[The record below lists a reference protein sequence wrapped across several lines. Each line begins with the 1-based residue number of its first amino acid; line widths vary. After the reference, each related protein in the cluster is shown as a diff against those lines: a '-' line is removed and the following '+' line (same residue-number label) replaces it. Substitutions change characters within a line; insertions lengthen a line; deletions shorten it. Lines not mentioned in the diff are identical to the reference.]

1 MAEVAAR
8 PASQCHIR
16 SIDRIKGSDKCWCDA
31 GDPEVEIHEVK
42 SYPVNKVAPQ
52 ALMRLAIH
60 DTTHEGVCH
69 SLIIFGGS
77 HSKLGAMLSKMD
89 IPFIGCGEWHTSS
102 PYENLPA
109 PRILLLLCY
118 KKWVPQQGQPLSRR
132 SRTCA
137 IVIRK
142 VAIDH
147 GLCLALRTG
156 STAGPEMRRDLRQG

>member
-1 MAEVAAR
+1 MTLHVYLCTVASVLAFPPPPLASRASAAVLEPAELARRSNAIPAATVASR
-8 PASQCHIR
+8 
-16 SIDRIKGSDKCWCDA
+16 
-31 GDPEVEIHEVK
+31 
-42 SYPVNKVAPQ
+42 
-52 ALMRLAIH
+52 ALNTPTL
-60 DTTHEGVCH
+60 TF
-69 SLIIFGGS
+69 L
-77 HSKLGAMLSKMD
+77 LGAGAFL
-89 IPFIGCGEWHTSS
+89 
-102 PYENLPA
+102 YAL
-109 PRILLLLCY
+109 LLLLCY